1 MAGLKEGINRPSP
14 LSTTLGHSGSVRV
27 KFYLYVL
34 FYCNYLYPLLFY
46 VLRCLYPSVAFVD
59 FV

>member
-1 MAGLKEGINRPSP
+1 MAGLKDGINRPSP

-46 VLRCLYPSVAFVD
+46 VLRCLYLSVSIV
-59 FV
+59 